1 MSFVWSKT
9 FWMNFPVKSRYGCS
23 HNNLIIVEIKCCGAP
38 TTWWD
43 KWISGMYVQ
52 MLLMCWGWVGW
63 IPEAALSEPTQH
75 NTLLSPQWSSQHWLY
90 STGLYLLVMS
100 SFIFLI
106 DAVSRDKIF
115 MIQLSVQQSHWSTLS
130 DVEWQLHFIPYS
142 QTEMD
147 HQDWLRLEVSQN
159 LRNPLKVQPDIKHS
173 TSRLVWQ
180 DEQCRSFCNAASWVP
195 GQR

>member
-9 FWMNFPVKSRYGCS
+9 FWMNFPVKSRYDCS

-43 KWISGMYVQ
+43 KWTSGMYVQ

-90 STGLYLLVMS
+90 STRLYLLVIL

-130 DVEWQLHFIPYS
+130 DVTFHSVFSDRNGSSGLITPRGITESEKSAQGPTRHQTLH
-142 QTEMD
+142 
-147 HQDWLRLEVSQN
+147 
-159 LRNPLKVQPDIKHS
+159 QP
-173 TSRLVWQ
+173 TGLTRWTV
-180 DEQCRSFCNAASWVP
+180 
-195 GQR
+195 